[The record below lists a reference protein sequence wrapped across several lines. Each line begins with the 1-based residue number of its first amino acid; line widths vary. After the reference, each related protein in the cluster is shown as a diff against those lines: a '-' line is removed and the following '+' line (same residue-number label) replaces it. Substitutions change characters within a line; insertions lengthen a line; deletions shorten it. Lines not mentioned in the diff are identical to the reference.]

1 MDAKSTAR
9 TLAAASGLDVHV
21 DDVWQLA
28 RQGWVRCRSSSPSPG
43 KRTWVFSV
51 GDVEALA
58 SHYEVVSDIVAAQ
71 PARIARLTDREAAQF
86 LEWPLVLFRRVV
98 GHLGMRPDPDERWS
112 RAEVDALADDHEVGA
127 LVADERI
134 RMRVRGDEPVA
145 SP

>member
-9 TLAAASGLDVHV
+9 SLAEASGLDVQV

-28 RQGWVRCRSSSPSPG
+28 RQGWVRCRSLCPSPG
-43 KRTWVFSV
+43 KRTWMFSV

-58 SHYEVVSDIVAAQ
+58 SRYEVLSDIVAAR
-71 PARIARLTDREAAQF
+71 PARIARLTDREAAEF

-98 GHLGMRPDPDERWS
+98 GLLGMEPGPDERWS
-112 RAEVDALADDHEVGA
+112 RADVDALANDHEVGA
-127 LVADERI
+127 CVADERI
-134 RMRVRGDEPVA
+134 RMRVRGDEPVV